1 MASSIL
7 YAKHRIKLALIAL
20 IRFVVSRPKLF
31 VLGMRIVNRIPP
43 LKWFL
48 WRIHASTC
56 NEISRTV
63 PVTSPSRTPPAAKAV
78 YLQLSSTGTG
88 EREV

>member
-1 MASSIL
+1 LASSIL

-48 WRIHASTC
+48 WRIHASTR
-56 NEISRTV
+56 NEISRSV